1 MSTQSSPKN
10 ATSGQQA
17 SKPLTPAQTAKPY
30 GTAAKNAASS
40 VTKKAESHATEQ
52 ASDIANDDTVKAI
65 EKLETRIKAVYVMIS
80 CLKKESTS
88 NATPSS
94 NANSIARVANSQMT
108 DPEEKLHPLLSL
120 KTGKPIEK
128 FPPTPASISKLGLT
142 QIDSLLNTLDADRSG
157 NEEAK
162 RERLRLQVGLKPKP
176 V

>member
-65 EKLETRIKAVYVMIS
+65 EKLETRIKAV
-80 CLKKESTS
+80 
-88 NATPSS
+88 

>member
-1 MSTQSSPKN
+1 MSAQPSPKN
-10 ATSGQQA
+10 ATNGQQA

-52 ASDIANDDTVKAI
+52 AAEIANDDTVKAI
-65 EKLETRIKAVYVMIS
+65 EKLETRIKAV
-80 CLKKESTS
+80 
-88 NATPSS
+88 

-142 QIDSLLNTLDADRSG
+142 QIDTLLNTLEADRSG
-157 NEEAK
+157 NEDAK
-162 RERLRLQVGLKPKP
+162 RERLRLQIGLKPKP

>member
-1 MSTQSSPKN
+1 MSTQSYPKN

-52 ASDIANDDTVKAI
+52 ATDIANDDTVKAI
-65 EKLETRIKAVYVMIS
+65 EKLETRIKAV
-80 CLKKESTS
+80 
-88 NATPSS
+88 

-142 QIDSLLNTLDADRSG
+142 QIDTLLNTLDADRSG
-157 NEEAK
+157 NEDAK

>member
-1 MSTQSSPKN
+1 MEVALSDFSFAPFPTNMSAQPSPKN
-10 ATSGQQA
+10 VTNGQQA

-30 GTAAKNAASS
+30 GIAAKHAASPVS
-40 VTKKAESHATEQ
+40 KKVESHATEQ
-52 ASDIANDDTVKAI
+52 AADIANDDTVKAI
-65 EKLETRIKAVYVMIS
+65 EKLETRIKAV
-80 CLKKESTS
+80 
-88 NATPSS
+88 
-94 NANSIARVANSQMT
+94 NANSIARVANSQIT
-108 DPEEKLHPLLSL
+108 DPEEKLHPVLSL

-142 QIDSLLNTLDADRSG
+142 QIDTLLNTLDADRSG

>member
-1 MSTQSSPKN
+1 MSAQPSPKN
-10 ATSGQQA
+10 ATNGQQA

-30 GTAAKNAASS
+30 GTAAKNAASPVS
-40 VTKKAESHATEQ
+40 KKAESHPTEQ
-52 ASDIANDDTVKAI
+52 AADIANDDTVKAI
-65 EKLETRIKAVYVMIS
+65 EKLETRIKAV
-80 CLKKESTS
+80 
-88 NATPSS
+88 
-94 NANSIARVANSQMT
+94 NANSIARVANSQIT

-142 QIDSLLNTLDADRSG
+142 QIDTLLNTLDADRSG

>member
-1 MSTQSSPKN
+1 MSAQPSPKN
-10 ATSGQQA
+10 ATNGQQA

-30 GTAAKNAASS
+30 GTAAKHAASPVS
-40 VTKKAESHATEQ
+40 KKAESQATEQ
-52 ASDIANDDTVKAI
+52 AADIANDDTVKAI
-65 EKLETRIKAVYVMIS
+65 EKLETRIKAV
-80 CLKKESTS
+80 
-88 NATPSS
+88 
-94 NANSIARVANSQMT
+94 NANSIARVANSQIT

-142 QIDSLLNTLDADRSG
+142 QIDTLLNTLDADRSG

>member
-1 MSTQSSPKN
+1 MSAQSFPKN
-10 ATSGQQA
+10 AATGQQA

-30 GTAAKNAASS
+30 GTAAKNAVSP
-40 VTKKAESHATEQ
+40 VTKKAQDHTTEQ
-52 ASDIANDDTVKAI
+52 AADIAGDDTVKTI
-65 EKLETRIKAVYVMIS
+65 EKLETRIKAV
-80 CLKKESTS
+80 
-88 NATPSS
+88 

-142 QIDSLLNTLDADRSG
+142 HIDTLLNALDADRSG
-157 NEEAK
+157 NEDAK

>member
-1 MSTQSSPKN
+1 MSAQPSPKN
-10 ATSGQQA
+10 ATNGQQA

-30 GTAAKNAASS
+30 GTAAKHAASPVS
-40 VTKKAESHATEQ
+40 KKAESQATEQ
-52 ASDIANDDTVKAI
+52 AADIANDDTVKAI
-65 EKLETRIKAVYVMIS
+65 EKLETRIKAV
-80 CLKKESTS
+80 
-88 NATPSS
+88 
-94 NANSIARVANSQMT
+94 NANSITRVANSQIT
-108 DPEEKLHPLLSL
+108 DPEGKLHPLLSL

-142 QIDSLLNTLDADRSG
+142 QIDTLLNTLDVDRSG